1 MWSMWMKTRTIC
13 SLPATFRILE
23 QTFYSICYYIVEKE
37 SKFTFLGMRK
47 TGSWDAEFIW
57 ILCCCCFSSVL
68 TGLYIF
74 SIGSID
80 SWKTINTV
88 GFVSS
93 LTIIILFI
101 LFLNVGNLTLCFYS
115 NAAWL
120 SGIVQTGIYA
130 DFFYYYIK
138 RYILFCYAISG
149 EMQNPVY
156 KIWENFNG
164 HCVSVEVTKIPSLF
178 GYRNLLFILEVGTTI
193 IHSTFQVFADKPLH
207 FSVSSWKDNKNL
219 KLPA

>member
-1 MWSMWMKTRTIC
+1 MSCHVLAKRAASTVTFYITNQSMFLSVPPLQLTSVDVLHVISVKTRTIC
-13 SLPATFRILE
+13 SLPATFWNLE
-23 QTFYSICYYIVEKE
+23 QTFYSICYYILEKE

-93 LTIIILFI
+93 LTIIIFFI

-149 EMQNPVY
+149 EMQ
-156 KIWENFNG
+156 IQ
-164 HCVSVEVTKIPSLF
+164 STKYERISMV
-178 GYRNLLFILEVGTTI
+178 I
-193 IHSTFQVFADKPLH
+193 VFL
-207 FSVSSWKDNKNL
+207 
-219 KLPA
+219 